1 MFSRRLFPGLIL
13 IGTLLL
19 AKAADTRPSILY
31 CLADDW
37 SWPHAGVYGDPVV
50 RTPTFDRLAREGV
63 LFNYCFSAAPSCTPS
78 RAAMLTGQYPSS
90 PRGRQLPL
98 GIPAWEIPS
107 LSGFTGKI
115 WLHRRMHAQRLGTR

>member
-37 SWPHAGVYGDPVV
+37 SWPHACVYGDPVV
-50 RTPTFDRLAREGV
+50 RTPTFHPAWLAREFCSIIV
-63 LFNYCFSAAPSCTPS
+63 SVRLRPARRPE
-78 RAAMLTGQYPSS
+78 
-90 PRGRQLPL
+90 PRC
-98 GIPAWEIPS
+98 
-107 LSGFTGKI
+107 
-115 WLHRRMHAQRLGTR
+115 